1 MHRRRILIVEDDE
14 DVRTGLAEALQASGA
29 EVVVAA
35 DGVDALERLRA
46 GARPA
51 VILLDL
57 RLPRLAG
64 AEFLAAIRADPRFE
78 HLPVITMTA
87 GHGATADQEV
97 VAHLEK
103 PVDVDDLRQIVLSL
117 FETAA

>member
-1 MHRRRILIVEDDE
+1 MEDDE
-14 DVRTGLAEALQASGA
+14 DVRAGLAGALEASGA
-29 EVVVAA
+29 EVIVAA
-35 DGVDALERLRA
+35 DGIDALERLRA

-64 AEFLAAIRADPRFE
+64 AELLAAIRADPRLE
-78 HLPVITMTA
+78 HIPVITMTA
-87 GHGATADQEV
+87 GHGSTADRDV
-97 VAHLEK
+97 VANLRK
-103 PVDVDDLRQIVLSL
+103 PVDLDDLRQIVLSL